1 MTAPSPHPT
10 TLSEKDAKHPRSV
23 AAFST
28 VKRLVGVYL
37 GISLLTMVAVFLL
50 GSNTSLVTDT
60 VWVRG
65 TIVAATALLMFAFA
79 VRAARGSRKAYLR
92 VRIMSGV
99 MVVAILVI
107 VLLPGFIPLWMRIE
121 QGVCGLV
128 LIGVVAVVNGKHLRA
143 VFAK

>member
-1 MTAPSPHPT
+1 MTAMSQQPA
-10 TLSEKDAKHPRSV
+10 TLSEKDPKHPRSV

-50 GSNTSLVTDT
+50 ANNTSLVTDT